1 MGLCSAGSASAF
13 QDAEKVMNSCATKYE
28 LWAWAP
34 LSKRWYREGASAE
47 GAAGLVILRRLVEL
61 AADGVRLEIRT
72 EAGQVVE

>member
-1 MGLCSAGSASAF
+1 
-13 QDAEKVMNSCATKYE
+13 MNRDVTKYE

-34 LSKRWYREGASAE
+34 LSKRWYLEGARAE